1 MISSGSRSSR
11 DPRPNPRRPAG
22 RGSAQASRARGG
34 PFYAPKLGA
43 RQRRAILLAESPR
56 SRGSPARLRVANTW
70 ASAGQ
75 TRQTATHSKPGRTL
89 NYLNTEAQRLGR
101 YRTMLGVPML
111 RGGTLIGRLVQEI
124 VMEKVAEAVQK
135 KAEEVQQQPEQ
146 RTEEKKDVL

>member
-1 MISSGSRSSR
+1 M
-11 DPRPNPRRPAG
+11 
-22 RGSAQASRARGG
+22 
-34 PFYAPKLGA
+34 
-43 RQRRAILLAESPR
+43 
-56 SRGSPARLRVANTW
+56 RVANTW